1 MTGKQ
6 NSDQNS
12 PNHGTAY
19 GTMFPSFGQSDRS
32 EPDHRE
38 PQSGS
43 AVEEA
48 AVGHA
53 GGTDTNPFG
62 TMVPPKVR
70 DRRLNVVTSTHAAG
84 SSQIEQVFRTLRVQK
99 PDAPR
104 PSPAA
109 ATQLLDAEPGRSTH
123 DERDTTPIPANA
135 PVATQRDVDI
145 GRRPGRSTW
154 NLRIR
159 ERGIAGHVS
168 GVLNEVPT
176 DPSTATGLQSALT
189 VDENVPEYEVIDQ
202 LGAGSMGIVYRAR
215 QTSLNRELAIKT
227 LNPDAPNVQH
237 DQAMFVSEAVVT
249 ANLVHPNIVP
259 IHDLGRTAEGKLF
272 YSMKQVTGTAW
283 SNTIQSMSLEDNLD
297 ILLKVCDAVAYAHSR
312 GVINRDLK
320 PENVI
325 VGNYGEVVVL
335 DWGLAITTDKFPKK
349 DSVIVDFRGGG
360 GTPVY
365 MAPELADSDVRGI
378 GDHSDIY
385 LLGAILF
392 EVLEGFPPHLLHET
406 RTMTNPEDILNSV
419 VRAVLENRIETQV
432 QNDGELMQI
441 ARKAMENYP
450 QNRHGSVEEFQE
462 AIREYR
468 ITGRAEELM
477 HKVDLKQTTSYAEY
491 QTAVAL
497 YEEALRKWPNNRR
510 ALEGDR
516 NARLAYAE
524 LAHQKGDV
532 DLGLQI
538 IPEDERRFESI
549 RSKLK
554 RTRRMRSII
563 RGTWSLLFVA
573 AIGLSG
579 SLFYQKQELLS
590 QKLELDAAGVTV
602 ANLKAEEKALKESSD
617 LARQEAEQATKLA
630 DAERRNAKAA
640 TKKAAEAD
648 KKALAADQ
656 KAKAAEEKEAA
667 ANIEADKAKAEQRS
681 AQMMALA
688 EKMKA
693 EAAKREAETA
703 MAEAETANKAAEEA
717 MGKAHRAEYATFEAQ
732 IRSLE
737 KVRNFQAIVEA
748 VDEVLKKADGNPVI
762 REKQQQLQKIRNANA
777 SRIQGNAM
785 LRFAERPDEALLSQ
799 DGKTLLLRSADTVY
813 INRNYSPEQDL
824 DLKDLET
831 FNLPDIGLIQ
841 FSVADEGA
849 AICAVGYDGVLAW
862 QWNGSRY
869 VSLSL
874 PSAASA
880 GKAQPGFQSCLFS
893 RDARHLYLIGS
904 DKKVTVRI
912 YEFSASKASLLLNQ
926 QVFGDTAVD
935 MRGVRD
941 AVLMTDN
948 SGLVLAVGDG
958 GCRFVPLAWKDGQ
971 PDMPERNGREIDR
984 IFPKLTGLDNLNG
997 PKSRFQP
1004 DHLFLSPDGTRLAVA
1019 ERKKLLILRRRET
1032 LTADAFPFLA
1042 RDQAAA
1048 AEWQVVDCV
1057 LDEGISDARFSFDN
1071 TRLAVAQAELLQLW
1085 DLTDG
1090 RYRISSTPGLYE
1102 GHSLAGHSQRILTL
1116 GFIGQSSNRLLSHAY
1131 DKRVWIWDTER
1142 YAAYVEDVHQ
1152 LVKAFQ
1158 GDGPKRQAMRAVKRP
1173 LWIMTGA
1180 QQEEDGPKL
1189 KEPLRFQQARRVYSA
1204 EFSRDSD
1211 RIIVGAN
1218 DLAAHAFDSRSGDRT
1233 LSAAMD
1239 PKDLFFNPDSNN
1251 FLEGHLPEIVSIQF
1265 LPPKGDLLLT
1275 SDYFGSISVWDSR
1288 NDDDGIGYEK
1298 SRLLPEDSSCEI
1310 GVSRDG
1316 QWLVSGGVTNDGAE
1330 DIAASKDEFK
1340 VVVWKTADISES
1352 VTPAAWRELKDEH
1365 DFRVTAAAFS
1375 PDGKRVITAGRRGR
1389 FVLWDFMNNKVLAR
1403 AENGHG
1409 SDGVTGVFFFSEK
1422 EFLSAGFDGR
1432 VFRWKQQDDKLIPTE
1447 VAGQTVGQ
1455 RPDFIVRMRPNSDGS
1470 RFITSDLTRD
1480 LKSDS
1485 YVLTLNVWSSDEG
1498 WKQQLPLRIRATE
1511 FDKDKPW
1518 RHDVSWS
1525 EDGSELL
1532 YVHDGTIMVL
1542 DTTTWKVKSGYSVT
1556 GMSSSSKSAV
1566 RGVFAPDNGNERRI
1580 ATFDGRFARMWNLDT
1595 GEHMAVFRSHG
1606 PVVRAGFSA
1615 DRKFVATA
1623 SDSIRLFYADENSP
1637 EHGRTVFRLP
1647 LDVSGPNVV
1656 SDIRFSPAK
1665 EDYRFA
1671 SVDVTGAVKLWNW
1684 APKEPPPEKTM
1695 LEAPGPTEPL
1705 SREMRGERVG
1715 VTSSL
1720 RWNEDARH
1728 LAAIQRGRLK
1738 IWKVLEG
1745 RLQDVPVKLPE
1756 ENQYLFH
1763 CLDFSPSGEF
1773 LTAGGVAYDPI
1784 DRRLRSVA
1792 LVWKIENGMAR
1803 PVAVVDARDRH
1814 TAADE
1819 TREQLRGITAIAFDP
1834 VQNEIITGGADSRVL
1849 RWQMLDA
1856 DPVADSL
1863 VSLTYLVEKEG
1874 LARYGF
1880 TDPHRVAISSLD
1892 VAESGSL
1899 VSADEA
1905 GWIVLWPAVE

>member
-1 MTGKQ
+1 MTDKK
-6 NSDQNS
+6 NLDQNS
-12 PNHGTAY
+12 PDHGTAY
-19 GTMFPSFGQSDRS
+19 GTMFPSFGPGTGSESNDR
-32 EPDHRE
+32 P
-38 PQSGS
+38 PQSNLAEHEPSMAPS
-43 AVEEA
+43 A
-48 AVGHA
+48 
-53 GGTDTNPFG
+53 DTATKVFG
-62 TMVPPKVR
+62 TMVPPSVDQK
-70 DRRLNVVTSTHAAG
+70 RLNVVTSTHAAG
-84 SSQIEQVFRTLRVQK
+84 SSQIGQIFQTLRVQRANQ
-99 PDAPR
+99 PEAL
-104 PSPAA
+104 PAD
-109 ATQLLDAEPGRSTH
+109 ATQMLDVEPPHFLEDTH
-123 DERDTTPIPANA
+123 KPPTPVPN
-135 PVATQRDVDI
+135 ATQRDQNI

-168 GVLNEVPT
+168 GVLNQIPA

-189 VDENVPEYEVIDQ
+189 VDDSVPEYEVIDQ

-283 SNTIQSMSLEDNLD
+283 SNTIQSMSLEENLD

-378 GDHSDIY
+378 GEHSDIY

-392 EVLEGFPPHLLHET
+392 EILEGSPPHLLAET
-406 RTMTNPEDILNSV
+406 RTMTDPEDILNSV

-441 ARKAMENYP
+441 ARKAMESYP

-549 RSKLK
+549 RSKLQ

-579 SLFYQKQELLS
+579 YLFY

-602 ANLKAEEKALKESSD
+602 ANLEERAEAAQEKADTALK
-617 LARQEAEQATKLA
+617 EAEQATL
-630 DAERRNAKAA
+630 
-640 TKKAAEAD
+640 
-648 KKALAADQ
+648 L
-656 KAKAAEEKEAA
+656 AAEEKRNAAIATKDAAEAKRDA
-667 ANIEADKAKAEQRS
+667 AEAGERAEIAKKEARDADEKAKVANAEATEAKMEANVAKAE
-681 AQMMALA
+681 A
-688 EKMKA
+688 EK
-693 EAAKREAETA
+693 AKTLALEERVKAETA
-703 MAEAETANKAAEEA
+703 QKEAAQAIAE
-717 MGKAHRAEYATFEAQ
+717 AHRAEYATFDAQ
-732 IRSLE
+732 IKAFE
-737 KVRNFQAIVEA
+737 KVRNFQGIVDA
-748 VDEVLKKADGNPVI
+748 VDGLLKKAESNPVI
-762 REKQQQLQKIRNANA
+762 REKQQQLQKIRKANA
-777 SRIQGNAM
+777 SRVQGNAM
-785 LRFAERPDEALLSQ
+785 LRFAARPDEALLSQ

-849 AICAVGYDGVLAW
+849 AICAVGYDGVLVW
-862 QWNGSRY
+862 QWNGSAY
-869 VSLSL
+869 VAVSL
-874 PSAASA
+874 PETAAGSK
-880 GKAQPGFQSCLFS
+880 GLSGFQSCLFS
-893 RDARHLYLIGS
+893 HDARHLYLIGS

-912 YEFSASKASLLLNQ
+912 YELNKATADLLLDQ

-935 MRGVRD
+935 MRGARD

-948 SGLVLAVGDG
+948 SGIVLAVGDG
-958 GCRFVPLAWKDGQ
+958 GCRFVPLAWNDGR
-971 PDMPERNGREIDR
+971 PDMPKRNGREIDR
-984 IFPKLTGLDNLNG
+984 IFPKLTGLDNLIG
-997 PKSRFQP
+997 PGNRFQP
-1004 DHLFLSPDGTRLAVA
+1004 DQLFLSPDGTLLAVA
-1019 ERKKLLILRRRET
+1019 QRERLLILRRRET
-1032 LTADAFPFLA
+1032 GSADEFPFLA
-1042 RDQAAA
+1042 PDRAAA
-1048 AEWQVVDCV
+1048 AAWQIVRCN
-1057 LDEGISDARFSFDN
+1057 LDEGISDARFSSDN
-1071 TRLAVAQAELLQLW
+1071 TRLAVAQSELLQLW
-1085 DLTDG
+1085 DLADG
-1090 RYRISSTPGLYE
+1090 RYRISDAPGLYE
-1102 GHSLAGHSQRILTL
+1102 GHSLAGHAQRILSV
-1116 GFIGQSSNRLLSHAY
+1116 GFVGQSSNRLLSHSY
-1131 DKRVWIWDTER
+1131 DKRVWVWDTER

-1152 LVKAFQ
+1152 LVKALQ
-1158 GDGPKRQAMRAVKRP
+1158 DQKPERQARRAIERP
-1173 LWIMTGA
+1173 SWIMTGA
-1180 QQEEDGPKL
+1180 QEKLADEKPKA
-1189 KEPLRFQQARRVYSA
+1189 LRFQQARRVYSA
-1204 EFSRDSD
+1204 EFSGDSE

-1218 DLAAHAFDSRSGDRT
+1218 DLAAHAFDSRSGTRT

-1239 PKDLFFNPDSNN
+1239 PKDLFFNPASNN

-1265 LPPKGDLLLT
+1265 LPPKGELLLT

-1340 VVVWKTADISES
+1340 VVIWKTADISQS
-1352 VTPAAWRELKDEH
+1352 VTPAAWRELKGEH

-1389 FVLWDFMNNKVLAR
+1389 FVLWDFINNQVIAR

-1409 SDGVTGVFFFSEK
+1409 ADGVTGVFFCSET
-1422 EFLSAGFDGR
+1422 EFISAGFDGR
-1432 VFRWKQQDDKLIPTE
+1432 VFRWRQENGKLIPTE
-1447 VAGQTVGQ
+1447 VAGKTDGE
-1455 RPDFIVRMRPNSDGS
+1455 RPDFIVRLRPNANGS
-1470 RFITSDLTRD
+1470 RFVTSDLTRD

-1498 WKQQLPLRIRATE
+1498 WKQQLPIRIRATE

-1525 EDGSELL
+1525 EDGSEVL

-1542 DTTTWKVKSGYSVT
+1542 DSTTWKVKSGYSVT
-1556 GMSSSSKSAV
+1556 GMSATSKSAV
-1566 RGVFAPDNGNERRI
+1566 RGVFAPDNGSERRI

-1615 DRKFVATA
+1615 DRMFVATA
-1623 SDSIRLFYADENSP
+1623 SDSIRLFYADEASP

-1656 SDIRFSPAK
+1656 SDIRFSPK
-1665 EDYRFA
+1665 NEDYRFA

-1684 APKEPPPEKTM
+1684 APNTPPPEKTM
-1695 LEAPGPTEPL
+1695 LEAPGPSEPL

-1720 RWNEDARH
+1720 RWTSDARY
-1728 LAAIQRGRLK
+1728 LAAVQRGRLK
-1738 IWKVLEG
+1738 IWTVLDG
-1745 RLQDVPVKLPE
+1745 RLQDVQLQMPE

-1763 CLDFSPSGEF
+1763 CLDFSASGEF
-1773 LTAGGVAYDPI
+1773 LTAGGVAYDPV
-1784 DRRLRSVA
+1784 DRELRSVA
-1792 LVWKIENGMAR
+1792 LVWQIKDNVAR

-1814 TAADE
+1814 SAADE
-1819 TREQLRGITAIAFDP
+1819 TRDQLRGITAIAIDP

-1849 RWQMLDA
+1849 RWQMV
-1856 DPVADSL
+1856 DPDPDSETL
-1863 VSLTYLVEKEG
+1863 ASLTYLVEKEG
-1874 LARYGF
+1874 LAARDGF
-1880 TDPHRVAISSLD
+1880 TDPHRVAITSLD
-1892 VAESGSL
+1892 AAITGSL

-1905 GWIVLWPAVE
+1905 GFIVVWPAVE